1 MTPGLQPD
9 LIVETSITHGGSP
22 IFSASMQELI
32 AVCGGLLD
40 AETPGAGPA
49 SAPATARRSRRS
61 MFKYISMIECSSIAP
76 EIIEQ
81 VKAKAAGK
89 QRVLVSLDSNHTHAQ
104 VLAELEAYAPLTT
117 AGSNSK
123 STRAFNTSC

>member
-40 AETPGAGPA
+40 AETPRRRARARHPRPQPRGGQGAP
-49 SAPATARRSRRS
+49 
-61 MFKYISMIECSSIAP
+61 CSS
-76 EIIEQ
+76 
-81 VKAKAAGK
+81 
-89 QRVLVSLDSNHTHAQ
+89 T
-104 VLAELEAYAPLTT
+104 
-117 AGSNSK
+117 
-123 STRAFNTSC
+123 